1 MGTGN
6 GTALIESKCR
16 GLPPGSARRDLA
28 IPPGASGRA
37 RLAQPGRC
45 RSLPPVAGYFAPSHG
60 GTSKSAWGACAWPLP
75 RRLRPQRPRR
85 LRAKDIGRRASS
97 LAYAAPISRSL
108 ATIQGNLTDDGRKI
122 ERAPRGRKVPRAV
135 SGEHCGERL
144 LHRSTP
150 ASESRRARVIVV
162 ASASPLASHPRLRTA
177 RHALCCVASHSC
189 IGPAPSSGLASA
201 DEPGVVCGFG
211 PT

>member
-1 MGTGN
+1 MGNRHCQRN
-6 GTALIESKCR
+6 GPQGKCR

-28 IPPGASGRA
+28 VVPGPSGRA
-37 RLAQPGRC
+37 RLAQRGHC
-45 RSLPPVAGYFAPSHG
+45 RSPPPAAGYFAPSHG

-85 LRAKDIGRRASS
+85 LRARDIGRGACS

-108 ATIQGNLTDDGRKI
+108 AIIQGNLTDDGRKI

-150 ASESRRARVIVV
+150 ASRSAQIIVV
-162 ASASPLASHPRLRTA
+162 ASPLASHPRLRTA
-177 RHALCCVASHSC
+177 RHALCCAASHSC

-201 DEPGVVCGFG
+201 DEPGVVCCFG